1 MSRINKFVLTV
12 SLLIFIMIS
21 AVACGIYTQMV
32 KERVYGLKQSVIDT
46 AFAVANI
53 AEYRRSV
60 AIDLINTLNPTEE
73 QLLVGLRT
81 AYADSLS
88 PSYLYDVGP
97 YLISSDECIQVKEFE
112 KNYCADIMQ
121 VVKYRHV
128 KNTGFISFDGKTF
141 VYYLYPVTHNRSLIF
156 LLGLELAT
164 NQDLPS
170 ETFDLAVIATGHVW
184 PDEEEATRTYFPSPW
199 SGLMEAKVDAC
210 NVGIMG
216 TSLSGLD
223 AAMAVAIQHGSFI
236 EDDKQ
241 HVVFH
246 RDNASE
252 KLNITLMSRTGI
264 LPEADFYCPIP
275 YEPLHTV
282 TDQAL
287 NAEIQKGEYGLLDRV
302 FRLIVEEI
310 KFADPGWSQR
320 IALES
325 LNVDSFAQAWF
336 AERKQRDPFD
346 WAEKNLQEVE
356 RNKREK
362 HTVPWRY
369 VILRLHEA
377 VQEIVPHLNEHDH
390 KRFSKGLARVFIDNY
405 AAIPSESIRRL
416 LALRE
421 AGIIHILALGEDY
434 EMEINES
441 RTVLKTEDNSYSFDV
456 FIDARG
462 QRPLK
467 VKDIPFPGLREQL
480 QKTGDEIPDVGE
492 DYTLQQPE
500 EIRGRVAFGALPWL
514 MHDQPFVQGLTACA
528 EIGEAMARAVVKP
541 ASRARK
547 RLSFD

>member
-1 MSRINKFVLTV
+1 MKKIAIVGAGPT
-12 SLLIFIMIS
+12 
-21 AVACGIYTQMV
+21 GIYTLFSLLQQQTPLSISIFEQADEAGVGMPYSDEENSKMMLANIASIEIPPIYCTYLEWLQKQEDSHLQRYGV
-32 KERVYGLKQSVIDT
+32 KKETLHDRQFLPRILLGEYFRDQFLRLVDQARQQK
-46 AFAVANI
+46 FAVAVY
-53 AEYRRSV
+53 ESCQV
-60 AIDLINTLNPTEE
+60 TDLQITNAG
-73 QLLVGLRT
+73 V
-81 AYADSLS
+81 
-88 PSYLYDVGP
+88 
-97 YLISSDECIQVKEFE
+97 
-112 KNYCADIMQ
+112 M
-121 VVKYRHV
+121 
-128 KNTGFISFDGKTF
+128 
-141 VYYLYPVTHNRSLIF
+141 
-156 LLGLELAT
+156 LAT

-252 KLNITLMSRTGI
+252 KLNITLLSRTGI

-275 YEPLHTV
+275 YEPLHIV

-287 NAEIQKGEYGLLDRV
+287 NAEIQKGEEGLLDRV

-310 KFADPGWSQR
+310 KFADPDWSQR

-434 EMEINES
+434 KMEINES

-500 EIRGRVAFGALPWL
+500 DIRGRVAFGALPWL

-541 ASRARK
+541 ASRARRVF
-547 RLSFD
+547 RLIKGKAISTQQTDAVH